1 MLRTTALRQD
11 PADKKPLSLW
21 LATALVIGNMVGS
34 GVFLLPASLAPY
46 RGWAIIAWGFTA
58 AGSFLLAYVLS
69 KLAHRQP
76 EAGGPYAYS
85 RRAFGDFVGFQTA
98 WGYWLAA
105 WMGNVAI
112 ATAFVAYLGHFFD
125 PLAGS
130 STGDHVLQAATA
142 LAAIWGL
149 TVVNVFGV
157 RTGGL
162 VQATTTVLKVLPLAA
177 IAFVGIFWISGSNF
191 SMHPSGSSN
200 YSAFNSAALLT
211 LWAFIGFESATIPA
225 QHVRNPKKNLPR
237 ATLIGTITTAVI
249 YILGAIAVMGVLP
262 ADTLGS
268 SSAPFADA
276 ATSMWGGWAGD
287 AVAIGAIVS
296 AFGCLNGWI
305 LLQGQMPYAA
315 AADRLFPRAFGR
327 LNRFGAPAIG
337 IIASSALITVFT
349 VPSYNSST
357 VNRFTDFVLL
367 ATTTTLIAYLYG
379 VAARMVQLIGEVGV
393 LSVKQLWRQATL
405 ATAAVGYAIW
415 LIYGAGYRY
424 ATWAFLLVAAGIPLY
439 AWLKYEARTTTT
451 PAEITLPSQPT
462 AVDVERA
469 NGRVTTNA

>member
-1 MLRTTALRQD
+1 MTRPLAVSSGSRDA
-11 PADKKPLSLW
+11 KPLSLW

-46 RGWAIIAWGFTA
+46 RGWAIIAWLFTA
-58 AGSFLLAYVLS
+58 AGAFLLAYVLS
-69 KLAHRQP
+69 QMAHRSP
-76 EAGGPYAYS
+76 EVGGPYAYS

-112 ATAFVAYLGHFFD
+112 ATAFVAYLGHFVD

-130 STGDHVLQAATA
+130 SPGDHVLQAGTA
-142 LAAIWGL
+142 LAAIWFL
-149 TVVNVFGV
+149 TAVNLFGV
-157 RTGGL
+157 RSSGL
-162 VQATTTVLKVLPLAA
+162 VQGATTVLKTLPLAA
-177 IAFVGIFWISGSNF
+177 IAFVGIFWVSGSNISF
-191 SMHPSGSSN
+191 HPESGSN

-225 QHVRNPKKNLPR
+225 QHVRDPERNIRR
-237 ATLIGTITTAVI
+237 ATLIGTLTTAVI
-249 YILGAIAVMGVLP
+249 YLLGAIAVMGVLP
-262 ADTLGS
+262 ADALAG

-276 ATSMWGGWAGD
+276 ATQMWGGWAGD

-305 LLQGQMPYAA
+305 LLQGQMPLAA
-315 AADRLFPRAFGR
+315 AKDRLFPRAFGR
-327 LNRFGAPAIG
+327 LNRHGVPAVG
-337 IIASSALITVFT
+337 IVASSVLITLFVI
-349 VPSYNSST
+349 PSYNSST

-379 VAARMVQLIGEVGV
+379 VASRMVQLIGEEHV
-393 LSVKQLWRQATL
+393 LTTRAFWREAALGTVAVAYTLWL
-405 ATAAVGYAIW
+405 V
-415 LIYGAGYRY
+415 YGAGYRY

-439 AWLKYEARTTTT
+439 AWLKYESRGEL
-451 PAEITLPSQPT
+451 PDTLPEVPTLIELPEDRPLVTSQ
-462 AVDVERA
+462 RS
-469 NGRVTTNA
+469 

>member
-1 MLRTTALRQD
+1 MSNSAVATRRS
-11 PADKKPLSLW
+11 ADAKPLSLW

-46 RGWAIIAWGFTA
+46 RGWAIIAWVFTA

-69 KLAHRQP
+69 QMAHRQP
-76 EAGGPYAYS
+76 DVGGPYAYS
-85 RRAFGDFVGFQTA
+85 RRAFGDFIGFQTA

-112 ATAFVAYLGHFFD
+112 ATAFVAYLGHFVD

-130 STGDHVLQAATA
+130 SAGDHVLQAGAA
-142 LAAIWGL
+142 LAAIWFL
-149 TVVNVFGV
+149 TAVNLFGV
-157 RTGGL
+157 RSSGL
-162 VQATTTVLKVLPLAA
+162 VQGATTLLKALPLAA
-177 IAFVGIFWISGSNF
+177 IAFVGIFWVSGSNISF
-191 SMHPSGSSN
+191 HPDGGSN

-225 QHVRNPKKNLPR
+225 QHVRDPEKNIRR
-237 ATLIGTITTAVI
+237 ATLIGTLVTAVI
-249 YILGAIAVMGVLP
+249 YVLGAIAVMGVLP
-262 ADTLGS
+262 ADALAG

-276 ATSMWGGWAGD
+276 ATQMWGGWAGD
-287 AVAIGAIVS
+287 AVAVGAIIS

-305 LLQGQMPYAA
+305 LLQGQMPFAA
-315 AADRLFPRAFGR
+315 AADRLFPSAFGR
-327 LNRFGAPAIG
+327 LNRRGVPAVG
-337 IIASSALITVFT
+337 IVVSSVLITAFV

-379 VAARMVQLIGEVGV
+379 VAARMVQLIGETGTLSRRAFRREAGLALIGV
-393 LSVKQLWRQATL
+393 AYSLWL
-405 ATAAVGYAIW
+405 V
-415 LIYGAGYRY
+415 YGAGYRY

-439 AWLKYEARTTTT
+439 AWLAYQNRGVRALDI
-451 PAEITLPSQPT
+451 PAQPVVIEIPETRVPT
-462 AVDVERA
+462 STSRS
-469 NGRVTTNA
+469 